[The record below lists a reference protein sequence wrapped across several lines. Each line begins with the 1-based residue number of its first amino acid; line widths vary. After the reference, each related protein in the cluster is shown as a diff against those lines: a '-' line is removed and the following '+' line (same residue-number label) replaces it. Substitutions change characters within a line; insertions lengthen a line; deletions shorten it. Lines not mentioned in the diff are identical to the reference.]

1 MVSKAIKIF
10 CGGREWVVT
19 RAKVAPF
26 FDNNVKR

>member
-1 MVSKAIKIF
+1 MVSKVAKIF

-26 FDNNVKR
+26 FDNVKR